1 MATPMDFPSSPAT
14 GQKYTAPNGQVYVY
28 DGVAWTVGY
37 YDSNTQHI
45 GSVGEVIEQV
55 RTLLQDTDNVAGQYR
70 YSTDSLITNLNQ
82 CMMELFRLRPD
93 LFLEVGFVLPVFNT
107 ANLDVQVGIEPQYM
121 PAIVYYVVGLTQA
134 RDDEQNQDS
143 RATGFLKVFQSA
155 IVTGTLG

>member
-1 MATPMDFPSSPAT
+1 MDFPSSPAT
-14 GQKYTAPNGQVYVY
+14 GQKYTAPNGQVYVF

-37 YDSNTQHI
+37 YDSNTQQI

-55 RTLLQDTDNVAGQYR
+55 RTLLQDTDNLAGEYR

-93 LFLEVGFVLPVFNT
+93 LFLEVGFVVPLFNT
-107 ANLDVQVGIEPQYM
+107 NNLDVQIGIEPQYM
-121 PAIVYYVVGLTQA
+121 PAVVYYVVGLTQA

>member
-1 MATPMDFPSSPAT
+1 MPSPMDFPSSPAT

-37 YDSNTQHI
+37 YDSNTQRL
-45 GSVGEVIEQV
+45 GSVGEIIEQV
-55 RTLLQDTDNVAGQYR
+55 RTLLQDTDNLAGEYR

-93 LFLEVGFVLPVFNT
+93 LFLETGFVIPVFDT
-107 ANLDVQVGIEPQYM
+107 ANLDVQIGIEPQYM